1 MVFVEQP
8 KKVIFGVA
16 ADWTKKLDRL
26 IRNIMR
32 VYSQKFNLIYL
43 LLFFVL
49 CIACN
54 TRSSAD
60 IKNKSSFKPIIER
73 LFIQGN
79 WKDAI
84 DIANIELQRT
94 TSDKQ
99 NSYYYLVLGQNYF
112 FLEDYDLSETN
123 FKKAIENSK
132 ENADSEH
139 LGEAYY
145 GLGDINYLKWAYFE
159 QEDALNISK
168 AYLDSSLI
176 QAKQGKLLELESK
189 VLYRLGSIL
198 QIQGQNEESLK
209 YFEKGLKI
217 SFSISDTVGMIRN
230 DTHKAAELMRSGKLD
245 SALFHYTRAYNH
257 GKQIN
262 SNYTEAHSLCNLG
275 QYHFDIDETPE
286 AKRYFDKARYL
297 SEELGQR
304 IVMCRSYYGLSLI
317 ERRLG
322 NKENAVK
329 YAKKGLKSA
338 TDKEYVVYMQAFRRL
353 IENIEKD
360 NN

>member
-1 MVFVEQP
+1 
-8 KKVIFGVA
+8 
-16 ADWTKKLDRL
+16 
-26 IRNIMR
+26 MR
-32 VYSQKFNLIYL
+32 GYVQKSNPTYL
-43 LLFFVL
+43 LLVFVL

-54 TRSSAD
+54 TNSSID
-60 IKNKSSFKPIIER
+60 IKNKSSFKPIIDR
-73 LFIQGN
+73 LSIQGN

-84 DIANIELQRT
+84 DIASIELQKT
-94 TSDKQ
+94 TSEKQ
-99 NSYYYLVLGQNYF
+99 NSYYYLVIGQNHF

-123 FKKAIENSK
+123 FKKVIDNSK
-132 ENADSEH
+132 KNADSEY

-159 QEDALNISK
+159 QEEALDISK

-176 QAKQGKLLELESK
+176 QAKEGKLFELESK
-189 VLYRLGSIL
+189 VLYRLGTIL

-217 SFSISDTVGMIRN
+217 SFSISDTIGMIRN
-230 DTHKAAELMRSGKLD
+230 DTHKAAELMRNGKSD
-245 SALFHYTRAYNH
+245 SALFHYTRAYDY

-275 QYHFDIDETPE
+275 LYYLDIDETPK
-286 AKRYFDKARYL
+286 AKSYFDKAMYL

-322 NKENAVK
+322 NKENALE

-338 TDKEYVVYMQAFRRL
+338 SDKEYGLYMQAFMSL
-353 IENIEKD
+353 IENIEND
-360 NN
+360 DD

>member
-1 MVFVEQP
+1 
-8 KKVIFGVA
+8 
-16 ADWTKKLDRL
+16 
-26 IRNIMR
+26 MR
-32 VYSQKFNLIYL
+32 VYLQKFNLTYP

-54 TRSSAD
+54 TNSSSD

-73 LFIQGN
+73 LSIQGN

-84 DIANIELQRT
+84 DIANIELQKT

-112 FLEDYDLSETN
+112 FLEDYDLSAAN
-123 FKKAIENSK
+123 FKKVIDNSK
-132 ENADSEH
+132 KNADSEH

-145 GLGDINYLKWAYFE
+145 GLGDINYLKWAYFK
-159 QEDALNISK
+159 QEEALNISK

-176 QAKQGKLLELESK
+176 QAKQGKLFELESK
-189 VLYRLGSIL
+189 VLYRLGTIL
-198 QIQGQNEESLK
+198 QIQGQNKESLQ

-217 SFSISDTVGMIRN
+217 SFSISDTAGMIRN
-230 DTHKAAELMRSGKLD
+230 DTHKAAELMRNGKLD
-245 SALFHYTRAYNH
+245 SALFHYTRAYNY

-275 QYHFDIDETPE
+275 QYYFDIDETLK
-286 AKRYFDKARYL
+286 AKSYFDKAMYL

-322 NKENAVK
+322 NKENAAK

-338 TDKEYVVYMQAFRRL
+338 TDKEYSIYMQVFMSL
-353 IENIEKD
+353 VENIEND